1 MKILVVGSGGRE
13 HALVWKISQSPRVK
27 KIFCAPGNAGIKRMA
42 ECVDIAVTDIDAL
55 FQFAQQE
62 KIDLTIIGPE
72 SSLATGIVDRFEE
85 EGLRIFGPR
94 KNAAILEGSKVFAKE
109 FMEKY
114 DIPTASFKV
123 FSDLKKAKKY
133 IDQIGAPLV
142 IKADGLAA
150 GKGVIVAGSIKEAK
164 DAIDL
169 IMKNKAFGDAGNKV
183 IVEACLHGEEASFIA
198 FTDGKTVLPLPTSQ
212 DHKAIYDGDKGPNTG
227 GMGAYSPAPVVT
239 ESIANY
245 VMSKVML
252 PTIQGM
258 AAEGRP
264 FKGMLYA
271 GLMIER
277 DKVNVLEFNCRF
289 GDPEAQPLLMRLKSD
304 VVDIFEAVIE
314 GRLDEIEMKI
324 DPRPT
329 VCVVMSSGG
338 YPGSYE
344 TGKVIKGLSRAA
356 QETGVQIFHAGTTI
370 KNERT
375 VTAGGRVLGVT
386 AVGKTLEKAIEQ
398 AYKAVDRIQWTG
410 CYCRRDIGAKAL
422 RRPENLSMQST
433 EKSIL
438 IPQNSALNGPVS
450 LTSKANKGRQV
461 AVAVVGI
468 VMGSDSDLPVM
479 QVAADFLKKMEIPYE
494 MTVASA
500 HRTPERAAHFASTAQ
515 QRGLKIIIAGAGMAA
530 HLAGVLAA
538 HTELPVIGV
547 PLDASSLHGM
557 DALLSTVQM
566 PPGIPVATMG
576 IGKSGAKNSAV
587 FAARILALE
596 DKGLKARLQA
606 FKVEMVREVE
616 EKAKMIEG

>member
-1 MKILVVGSGGRE
+1 
-13 HALVWKISQSPRVK
+13 
-27 KIFCAPGNAGIKRMA
+27 MA
-42 ECVDIAVTDIDAL
+42 ECVDLAVTDIDAL
-55 FQFAQQE
+55 LEFAKQE
-62 KIDLTIIGPE
+62 KIDLTIVGPE
-72 SSLATGIVDRFEE
+72 SSLAAGIVDRFEE

-94 KNAAILEGSKVFAKE
+94 KNAAFLEGSKVFAKE

-114 DIPTASFKV
+114 AIPTASFKV
-123 FSDLKKAKKY
+123 FADLKKARKY

-142 IKADGLAA
+142 VKADGLAA
-150 GKGVIVAGSIKEAK
+150 GKGVIVASTIKEAK
-164 DAIDL
+164 DAVDL
-169 IMKNKAFGDAGNKV
+169 IMKDKAFGDAGNKV
-183 IVEACLHGEEASFIA
+183 IVEACLQGEEASFIA

-239 ESIANY
+239 EAIADF
-245 VMSKVML
+245 VMNKVML

-271 GLMIER
+271 GLMIAG
-277 DKVNVLEFNCRF
+277 DKVSVLEFNCRF

-304 VVDIFEAVIE
+304 VVDIFEAVID
-314 GRLDEIEMKI
+314 GCLDAIEIKI

-338 YPGSYE
+338 YPGSYK
-344 TGKVIKGLSRAA
+344 TGMVIKGLARAA
-356 QETGVQIFHAGTTI
+356 KEPGVQVFHAGTAI

-398 AYKAVDRIQWTG
+398 AYKAVDCIQWTG

-422 RRPENLSMQST
+422 RRPEKQAT
-433 EKSIL
+433 
-438 IPQNSALNGPVS
+438 QAL
-450 LTSKANKGRQV
+450 
-461 AVAVVGI
+461 VGI
-468 VMGSDSDLPVM
+468 VIGSDSDLPVM
-479 QVAADFLKKMEIPYE
+479 QAAADFLKKMQIPYE

-500 HRTPERAAHFASTAQ
+500 HRTPERAARWASTAQ
-515 QRGLKIIIAGAGMAA
+515 QRGLKVIIAGAGMAA

-547 PLDASSLHGM
+547 PLDASPLHGL

-576 IGKSGAKNSAV
+576 IGKSGAKNGAV
-587 FAARILALE
+587 LAARILALE
-596 DKGLKARLQA
+596 DKGIATRLRA
-606 FKVEMVREVE
+606 FRLDMVREVE
-616 EKAKMIEG
+616 EKAGKIEG